1 MAVKLAFVAGKN
13 YRWKDLQFYAM
24 NGGICVHDEV
34 TGEFYVKTRRD
45 LLAVYAA
52 LRAEVTSHKA
62 ADGLSEG
69 ERIAEI
75 KDYLHK
81 LAACLQE
88 AKDQGDQT
96 DPVVAAWFTRHAPWK
111 RSVVSMNGAAN
122 FAVGAPAGVVAG
134 SAQAAMAQM
143 SRGVGLPR
151 GRMNADTIR
160 PDRVIQSRK
169 ARPKLILP
177 NALY

>member
-52 LRAEVTSHKA
+52 LRAEVISNKA

-81 LAACLQE
+81 LAACLEE
-88 AKDQGDQT
+88 AKQQGDQT
-96 DPVVAAWFTRHAPWK
+96 DPVVAAWFARHMPWK
-111 RSVVSMNGAAN
+111 RSTVSMSGPAT
-122 FAVGAPAGVVAG
+122 VTGAPRGLMAG
-134 SAQAAMAQM
+134 SVQAAMAQM
-143 SRGVGLPR
+143 TKGAGLPR
-151 GRMNADTIR
+151 GRLNPDTVR
-160 PDRVIQSRK
+160 PDRVINSRK
-169 ARPKLILP
+169 ARPKLVLP
-177 NALY
+177 PAVY